1 MSITWFWGCWIS
13 RTLFGR
19 VIDINNMV
27 LECWISRTLFERVIG
42 INDMV
47 SGAAKWSELCKA
59 KTPMMQRKGDKS
71 QGAIA
76 FTNTHRDDTY
86 MLSKISQRQHMYN
99 FTHYITHN
107 TQRQHTHASKNRQRQ
122 HIQPDTNTQRQH
134 IHGSKNTQRQHIQPD
149 TTTQRQH
156 IYGSKNTQR
165 QPIQPDTN
173 TQRQHIHASKTHRNN
188 TFSLKQAHKDNIY
201 IPVQHTL
208 RQQV

>member
-1 MSITWFWGCWIS
+1 
-13 RTLFGR
+13 
-19 VIDINNMV
+19 
-27 LECWISRTLFERVIG
+27 
-42 INDMV
+42 
-47 SGAAKWSELCKA
+47 
-59 KTPMMQRKGDKS
+59 MQRKGDKS

-107 TQRQHTHASKNRQRQ
+107 TQRQHTHASKNMMRQ
-122 HIQPDTNTQRQH
+122 HIQPV
-134 IHGSKNTQRQHIQPD
+134 

-173 TQRQHIHASKTHRNN
+173 TQRQHIHGSKTHKNN
-188 TFSLKQAHKDNIY
+188 TFILLQAHKDNTY
-201 IPVQHTL
+201 IHVQQTL

>member
-1 MSITWFWGCWIS
+1 MISITWFWESWIS

-19 VIDINNMV
+19 VI
-27 LECWISRTLFERVIG
+27 G
-42 INDMV
+42 INDIV
-47 SGAAKWSELCKA
+47 SGAAKWSELCEA

-107 TQRQHTHASKNRQRQ
+107 TQRQHTHASKN
-122 HIQPDTNTQRQH
+122 IQPV
-134 IHGSKNTQRQHIQPD
+134 

-165 QPIQPDTN
+165 QHIQHDTN
-173 TQRQHIHASKTHRNN
+173 TQRQHIHASKTHRNS
-188 TFSLKQAHKDNIY
+188 TFILLQAHKDNTY

>member
-1 MSITWFWGCWIS
+1 MGELLISITWFWECWIS
-13 RTLFGR
+13 RTLFG
-19 VIDINNMV
+19 
-27 LECWISRTLFERVIG
+27 RVIG

-47 SGAAKWSELCKA
+47 SGAAKWSELCEA

-86 MLSKISQRQHMYN
+86 MLSKIAQRQHMYN
-99 FTHYITHN
+99 FTN

-134 IHGSKNTQRQHIQPD
+134 T
-149 TTTQRQH
+149 
-156 IYGSKNTQR
+156 
-165 QPIQPDTN
+165 
-173 TQRQHIHASKTHRNN
+173 HASKTHRNN
-188 TFSLKQAHKDNIY
+188 TFILLQAHKDNTY

>member
-1 MSITWFWGCWIS
+1 MEELLISMKWFHKSWGFRGHFLGELLVSITWFWECWIS
-13 RTLFGR
+13 RTLFG
-19 VIDINNMV
+19 
-27 LECWISRTLFERVIG
+27 RVIG

-47 SGAAKWSELCKA
+47 SGAAKWSELCEA

-86 MLSKISQRQHMYN
+86 MLSKISQRQRMYG
-99 FTHYITHN
+99 FTN
-107 TQRQHTHASKNRQRQ
+107 TQRQHTHASKNMQRQ
-122 HIQPDTNTQRQH
+122 HIQPV
-134 IHGSKNTQRQHIQPD
+134 

-165 QPIQPDTN
+165 QHIQPDTN

-188 TFSLKQAHKDNIY
+188 TFILLQAHKDNTHIH
-201 IPVQHTL
+201 VQHSL
-208 RQQV
+208 RKQV

>member
-47 SGAAKWSELCKA
+47 SGAAKWSELCEA

-107 TQRQHTHASKNRQRQ
+107 TQRQHTHASKNMQRQHIQPVTTTQRQHIYGSKNTQRQ

-134 IHGSKNTQRQHIQPD
+134 IHGSK
-149 TTTQRQH
+149 
-156 IYGSKNTQR
+156 
-165 QPIQPDTN
+165 
-173 TQRQHIHASKTHRNN
+173 THKNN
-188 TFSLKQAHKDNIY
+188 TFILLQAHKDNTY
-201 IPVQHTL
+201 IHVQQTL

>member
-1 MSITWFWGCWIS
+1 MGELLISITWFWECWIS

-19 VIDINNMV
+19 VIDIN
-27 LECWISRTLFERVIG
+27 
-42 INDMV
+42 DMV
-47 SGAAKWSELCKA
+47 SGAAKWSELCEA

-99 FTHYITHN
+99 FTN

-134 IHGSKNTQRQHIQPD
+134 IHGSK
-149 TTTQRQH
+149 
-156 IYGSKNTQR
+156 
-165 QPIQPDTN
+165 
-173 TQRQHIHASKTHRNN
+173 THKNN
-188 TFSLKQAHKDNIY
+188 TFILLQAHKDNTY
-201 IPVQHTL
+201 IHVQQTL

>member
-1 MSITWFWGCWIS
+1 MTWFW
-13 RTLFGR
+13 RN
-19 VIDINNMV
+19 V
-27 LECWISRTLFERVIG
+27 E

-47 SGAAKWSELCKA
+47 LEAAKWSELCGA

-71 QGAIA
+71 QGAMA

-107 TQRQHTHASKNRQRQ
+107 TQRQHTHASKNMQRQ
-122 HIQPDTNTQRQH
+122 HIQPV
-134 IHGSKNTQRQHIQPD
+134 

-165 QPIQPDTN
+165 QHIQPDTN
-173 TQRQHIHASKTHRNN
+173 TQRQHKHASKTHRNN
-188 TFSLKQAHKDNIY
+188 TSILLQAHKDNTY
-201 IPVQHTL
+201 IPVQQSL